1 MNPIIETI
9 KLTKKYKM
17 GEETIFAVN
26 NVDLSV
32 APGEFIAIV
41 GPSGAGKSTLLNL
54 IAGLDQPSSG
64 EVIVDGESLQKKN
77 PDEFSMHR
85 RNMVGM
91 IFQSFNL
98 ITSMNAL
105 ENVELPLVFSGIG
118 INERKER
125 ANEVLLSVGLEKR
138 LLHKP
143 TELSGG
149 EQQRVAI
156 ARAIVNQPRIL
167 LADEPTGNLD
177 SETSLEIIKLLYELN
192 QKMSKTIITVTHDE
206 KIITSFATRVNFMLD
221 GKIIDKTCLPSGRD
235 EN

>member
-1 MNPIIETI
+1 MHPTIETI
-9 KLTKKYKM
+9 KLTKKYIM

-26 NVDLSV
+26 DVNLSV
-32 APGEFIAIV
+32 EPGEFIAII
-41 GPSGAGKSTLLNL
+41 GPSGAGKSTLLDL

-77 PDEFSMHR
+77 PDELSMHR
-85 RNMVGM
+85 RNTVGM

-98 ITSMNAL
+98 VPSMNAL
-105 ENVELPLVFSGIG
+105 ENVELPLVFSGVRV
-118 INERKER
+118 NERKKM
-125 ANEVLLSVGLEKR
+125 ATEVLSSVGLEKR
-138 LLHKP
+138 MPHKP

-206 KIITSFATRVNFMLD
+206 KIIKDFATRVSFMLD
-221 GKIIDKTCLPSGRD
+221 GQITDKR
-235 EN
+235 